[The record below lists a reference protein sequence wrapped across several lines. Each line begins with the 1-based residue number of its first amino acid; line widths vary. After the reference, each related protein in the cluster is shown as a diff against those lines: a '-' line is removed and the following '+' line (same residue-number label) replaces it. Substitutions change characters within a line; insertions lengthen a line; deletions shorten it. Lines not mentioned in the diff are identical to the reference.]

1 MGSSFIKGKRSI
13 TRKGFSAKT
22 QLEKILEFFP
32 TVNILRSGGNFF
44 EIEMK
49 VKPSFLGK
57 DYDIKLTFDRQKGVQ
72 VYVINEVLRVARNR
86 SKLPHVYS
94 HNEQRL
100 CLYSPSKGEW
110 TKEKLIASTIIP
122 WISKW
127 LFFYEI
133 WLIDGEWLGGG
144 HDEYSLK

>member
-1 MGSSFIKGKRSI
+1 MGSSFIKGKRSLI
-13 TRKGFSAKT
+13 RNGFSPKT
-22 QLEKILEFFP
+22 QLEKIIEFFP
-32 TVNILRSGGNFF
+32 IVKVLKSGGNFF

-49 VKPSFLGK
+49 IKPSSLGK
-57 DYDIKLTFDRQKGVQ
+57 DYDIKLSFDKHLGVK
-72 VYVINEVLRVARNR
+72 VYVINETLKIAHNR
-86 SKLPHVYS
+86 TKLPHVYS
-94 HNEQRL
+94 SKEQRL

-144 HDEYSLK
+144 HDEYASK